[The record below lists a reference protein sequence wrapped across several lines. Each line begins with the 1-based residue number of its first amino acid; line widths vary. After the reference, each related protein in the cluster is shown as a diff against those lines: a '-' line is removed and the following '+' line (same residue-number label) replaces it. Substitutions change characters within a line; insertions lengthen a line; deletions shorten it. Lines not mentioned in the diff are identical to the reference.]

1 MPDTTRSSELAEIAL
16 RRLAARAAMHAAG
29 PGRAVGEPGRH
40 LPARELDSDANALVD
55 LVAVTESYFTDRLA
69 EAAPARNQPKSWH
82 DRAKA
87 WRDKAGYNI
96 AADPRWP
103 VLMGFVQAR
112 NALQHGLGRLTD
124 FQLDP
129 TLLKSGEVRRTQVLR
144 DLAACGL
151 VLNGDRV
158 IVLARDVER
167 CLETSRELVLIADEG
182 LWRAGAAAGS

>member
-1 MPDTTRSSELAEIAL
+1 MPDTPTSSALAEVAL
-16 RRLAARAAMHAAG
+16 SRLAARAAMHAAG
-29 PGRAVGEPGRH
+29 LDRAVGEPGRH
-40 LPARELDSDANALVD
+40 LPARELDGDANALVD
-55 LVAVTESYFTDRLA
+55 LVAVTESFFTDRLA
-69 EAAPARNQPKSWH
+69 EAAPAAKRSTTWH
-82 DRAKA
+82 ARAKA
-87 WRDKAGYNI
+87 WRAEAGYNVT
-96 AADPRWP
+96 ADPRWQ

-144 DLAACGL
+144 DLAASGL
-151 VLNGDRV
+151 VLDGDRV